1 MTNVFK
7 GPSIDELQQEEHR
20 RQMESNIMK
29 TASDFINAHTGPIQD
44 KAGNSNSKIMDF
56 LKNRFSQDTRYKEV
70 SNFLSSSNEIIVKL
84 EHIPNR
90 ESLTEEQLNTEK

>member
-1 MTNVFK
+1 
-7 GPSIDELQQEEHR
+7 
-20 RQMESNIMK
+20 
-29 TASDFINAHTGPIQD
+29 
-44 KAGNSNSKIMDF
+44 MDF